1 MKRRCPV
8 FVPTLLVFLAALGSD
23 AKGAPPKPAPKAA
36 ETKPADAKPAPKPVD
51 AKPVDAKPTD
61 AKSAD
66 AKPAETK
73 PASKPAEPSSVPLKA
88 PVPTA
93 DGEAP
98 DDDLGHRGQFHLRA
112 EFLTGY
118 RMLFRYDKSPRCAPF
133 DITKQPSDQQK
144 FCGFGAAPA
153 VGLAVGFSAIDF
165 FEPFVFARLGLGSE
179 ADRTNQGKLVQVG
192 VGARLYTMSDSR
204 FKIFFAPIIGLDLTS
219 GPAEPI
225 GTGAPGSPGSDDARA
240 RVTPE
245 SYRTDIIAHLSIGP
259 QYDISRMVGVYLSG
273 GLTFQMLRYLG
284 ASADLALGVQLRAP

>member
-36 ETKPADAKPAPKPVD
+36 ETKPAD
-51 AKPVDAKPTD
+51 
-61 AKSAD
+61 
-66 AKPAETK
+66 TK
-73 PASKPAEPSSVPLKA
+73 PANKPAEPSSLPLKA
-88 PVPTA
+88 PGPTA
-93 DGEAP
+93 EGEAP

-133 DITKQPSDQQK
+133 DYNKQPADQQK

-165 FEPFVFARLGLGSE
+165 FEPFVFARLGLGNE

-204 FKIFFAPIIGLDLTS
+204 FKIFFAPMIGLDLTG
-219 GPAEPI
+219 GPVEPI
-225 GTGAPGSPGSDDARA
+225 GSGTRGSPGVDDSFAN
-240 RVTPE
+240 VKPE
-245 SYRTDIIAHLSIGP
+245 SYRTDIIAHLSVGP

-284 ASADLALGVQLRAP
+284 ASADLAIGVQLRAP